1 MVQESEELVAGQ
13 EETQGHV
20 QEHLR
25 EEKHLQSPLQNNLQE
40 EKQDHVKDH
49 VQERR
54 KDGLQELLMERGQK
68 IKLGPI
74 LGLQERKKEELSD
87 IAQAREGKEQ
97 GFVKEEER
105 CVKEMVIKG
114 IDNGVDVSNLLD
126 EQKRAKYS
134 TEGEARLPT
143 EFTTSDETSFSGK
156 EKQNTWKADPPSR
169 KESIREEERIEEDRT
184 KEEVVVVDSS
194 RPCHMEPSAK
204 SLQINEDDEDIM
216 REIEEQL
223 KDI

>member
-1 MVQESEELVAGQ
+1 MVQESEELFAGQ
-13 EETQGHV
+13 EETRGHV
-20 QEHLR
+20 QEHLC

-40 EKQDHVKDH
+40 EKQDN
-49 VQERR
+49 VQERH
-54 KDGLQELLMERGQK
+54 KDGLQELVKERGQK

-87 IAQAREGKEQ
+87 IAQASEGK

-105 CVKEMVIKG
+105 CVKEMDFKG
-114 IDNGVDVSNLLD
+114 IDIGVDVPNLLD
-126 EQKRAKYS
+126 EEKRANNS

-143 EFTTSDETSFSGK
+143 EFTSSDETSSSEK

-194 RPCHMEPSAK
+194 RPCHVEPSAK

>member
-1 MVQESEELVAGQ
+1 MVQKSEELVAGQ
-13 EETQGHV
+13 E

-25 EEKHLQSPLQNNLQE
+25 EEKHLQSPLENNLQE
-40 EKQDHVKDH
+40 EKQDH

-54 KDGLQELLMERGQK
+54 KDGLQELVRERGQK

-87 IAQAREGKEQ
+87 IAQAREGKEK

-114 IDNGVDVSNLLD
+114 FNIGVDVPNLLD
-126 EQKRAKYS
+126 EQKRANNS
-134 TEGEARLPT
+134 TERGARLST
-143 EFTTSDETSFSGK
+143 ECTSSDETSSSEK

-169 KESIREEERIEEDRT
+169 KESIRKEEGNEEDRT

-194 RPCHMEPSAK
+194 RPCHVEPSAK
-204 SLQINEDDEDIM
+204 SLRINEDDEDIM

>member
-13 EETQGHV
+13 EETQGHM

-40 EKQDHVKDH
+40 EKQDHVK
-49 VQERR
+49 ERR
-54 KDGLQELLMERGQK
+54 KDGLQELVKERGQK

-87 IAQAREGKEQ
+87 IAQAREEREKGI
-97 GFVKEEER
+97 VKEEER

-114 IDNGVDVSNLLD
+114 FNIGVDVPNLLD
-126 EQKRAKYS
+126 EQKRANNS
-134 TEGEARLPT
+134 TERGARLST
-143 EFTTSDETSFSGK
+143 ECTSSDETSSSEK

-184 KEEVVVVDSS
+184 KEEVVVDSS
-194 RPCHMEPSAK
+194 RPCHVEPSAK

>member
-13 EETQGHV
+13 EETQGHM

-25 EEKHLQSPLQNNLQE
+25 EERHLQSSLQNNLQE
-40 EKQDHVKDH
+40 EKQDN
-49 VQERR
+49 VQERH
-54 KDGLQELLMERGQK
+54 KDGLQELVKERGQK

-87 IAQAREGKEQ
+87 IGQVREGKEK
-97 GFVKEEER
+97 GFVKEEEQ

-114 IDNGVDVSNLLD
+114 IDIGVVVSNLLD

-134 TEGEARLPT
+134 TEGGARLST
-143 EFTTSDETSFSGK
+143 ECASSDETSSSEK
-156 EKQNTWKADPPSR
+156 EKQNTWKADPPIR

-194 RPCHMEPSAK
+194 RPCHVEPSAK

>member
-25 EEKHLQSPLQNNLQE
+25 EEKHLQTPLQNNLQK
-40 EKQDHVKDH
+40 EKQEH

-54 KDGLQELLMERGQK
+54 KDGLQELLKERGQK

-87 IAQAREGKEQ
+87 IGQAREGKEKE
-97 GFVKEEER
+97 FVKEEER

-114 IDNGVDVSNLLD
+114 IDIGVDVPNLLD
-126 EQKRAKYS
+126 GQKRANNP

-143 EFTTSDETSFSGK
+143 ECTSSDETSSSEK

-184 KEEVVVVDSS
+184 KEDVVVVDSS